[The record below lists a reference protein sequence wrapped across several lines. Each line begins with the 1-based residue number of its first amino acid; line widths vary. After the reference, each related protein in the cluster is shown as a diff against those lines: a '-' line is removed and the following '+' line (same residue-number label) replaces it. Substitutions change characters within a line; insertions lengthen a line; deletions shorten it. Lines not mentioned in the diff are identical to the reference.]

1 VTLSNQT
8 GVVFASDNLV
18 GDAVN
23 SAPWDGSFPSPGT
36 IFLVSEIGGMGVS
49 NITFDFFVT
58 TQPQADVPEPG
69 SVLLCGVGLLA
80 VVAVR
85 RYRRTR
91 V

>member
-1 VTLSNQT
+1 
-8 GVVFASDNLV
+8 
-18 GDAVN
+18 
-23 SAPWDGSFPSPGT
+23 
-36 IFLVSEIGGMGVS
+36 
-49 NITFDFFVT
+49 
-58 TQPQADVPEPG
+58 VPEPG

>member
-1 VTLSNQT
+1 
-8 GVVFASDNLV
+8 
-18 GDAVN
+18 
-23 SAPWDGSFPSPGT
+23 
-36 IFLVSEIGGMGVS
+36 MGVS

-80 VVAVR
+80 VIAVR

-91 V
+91 G